1 MIERI
6 QILCFAA
13 SYGVALALEIS
24 RLWFRSAVRG
34 VLLWGFAVAG
44 FLAQTLYLWHRMRL
58 TDGPLSSPFDW
69 YLLTAWLLVLAYLV
83 LAYWRPASAIGLF
96 VLPLVLFL
104 VAAAAW
110 LADRT
115 PLEVN
120 RATRAWG
127 ALHGGFLL
135 LGTVAVFIGFAT
147 GVMYLVHAY
156 RLKHKLPQRRG
167 LQLPSLEWL
176 ERVNSRAIT
185 LAVVMLLLGVLSG
198 AVLNTVRPEL
208 PWSDPIV
215 VSSLLTVTWLIVVTL
230 FAAIYRPARQG
241 RKVAYLT
248 VASFLFLVFSLG
260 VALVVNTKH
269 AQLDDTRHRQPKQVL
284 NSLRTVSAPIVPH
297 LSRGAA

>member
-24 RLWFRSAVRG
+24 RLGFRSAVRG
-34 VLLWGFAVAG
+34 VLLWGFSVAG
-44 FLAQTLYLWHRMRL
+44 FLAQTLYLWHRTRL
-58 TDGPLSSPFDW
+58 ADGPLSSPFDW
-69 YLLTAWLLVLAYLV
+69 YLLAAWLLVLAYLV

-96 VLPLVLFL
+96 LLPLVLGL
-104 VAAAAW
+104 IVVAAL

-115 PLEVN
+115 PLAVN

-135 LGTVAVFIGFAT
+135 FGTVAVFIGFAT

-176 ERVNSRAIT
+176 ERVNSRAIS
-185 LAVVMLLLGVLSG
+185 LAIVMLLLGVISG

-215 VSSLLTVTWLIVVTL
+215 VSSLVTVAWLVIVTL
-230 FAAIYRPARQG
+230 FVVVYRPARQG

-260 VALVVNTKH
+260 AALVLNTKH
-269 AQLDDTRHRQPKQVL
+269 AGLPEQPTDPA
-284 NSLRTVSAPIVPH
+284 RAARSAP
-297 LSRGAA
+297 LEFERRGAA

>member
-24 RLWFRSAVRG
+24 RLWFRSGVRG
-34 VLLWGFAVAG
+34 AVMWVFAGAG
-44 FLAQTLYLWHRMRL
+44 FVAQTLYLWHRTRL

-69 YLLTAWLLVLAYLV
+69 YLLAAWLLALVYLSLAF
-83 LAYWRPASAIGLF
+83 WRPRSAIGLF
-96 VLPLVLFL
+96 LLPLVLGL
-104 VAAAAW
+104 VGVAAL

-127 ALHGGFLL
+127 AVHGAFLL
-135 LGTVAVFIGFAT
+135 LGTVAVFVGFAA
-147 GVMYLVHAY
+147 GMMYLVHAY

-176 ERVNSRAIT
+176 EPVNSRAIS
-185 LAVVMLLLGVLSG
+185 LAIVMPLLGVLSG

-215 VSSLLTVTWLIVVTL
+215 VSSLLTVAWLVTVAL
-230 FAAIYRPARQG
+230 FVAVYKPARRG

-260 VALVVNTKH
+260 VALLLNTKH
-269 AQLDDTRHRQPKQVL
+269 ASLPERRWHPAPGARLALIKRA
-284 NSLRTVSAPIVPH
+284 NSSDR
-297 LSRGAA
+297 RGAA

>member
-1 MIERI
+1 MLERI

-13 SYGVALALEIS
+13 SYGVALALEVS

-34 VLLWGFAVAG
+34 VLMWGFAGAG
-44 FLAQTLYLWHRMRL
+44 FLAHTLYLWHRTQL
-58 TDGPLSSPFDW
+58 TAGPLSSPFDW
-69 YLLTAWLLVLAYLV
+69 YLLAAWLLALCYLV
-83 LAYWRPASAIGLF
+83 LGYWRPRSSIGLF
-96 VLPLVLFL
+96 VLPLVLGL
-104 VAAAAW
+104 VAAAAL

-127 ALHGGFLL
+127 ALHGAFLL
-135 LGTVAVFIGFAT
+135 LGTVAVFVGFAT
-147 GVMYLVHAY
+147 GIMYLVHAY

-176 ERVNSRAIT
+176 ERINSRAIS
-185 LAVVMLLLGVLSG
+185 LAVIMLLLGVLSG

-215 VSSLLTVTWLIVVTL
+215 VSSLLTVAWLVVVAL
-230 FAAIYRPARQG
+230 FVAVYKPARRG

-260 VALVVNTKH
+260 VALLVNTKH
-269 AQLDDTRHRQPKQVL
+269 ARIDKLPQGGRAGVLVRVAPHANLLDE
-284 NSLRTVSAPIVPH
+284 
-297 LSRGAA
+297 RGAA